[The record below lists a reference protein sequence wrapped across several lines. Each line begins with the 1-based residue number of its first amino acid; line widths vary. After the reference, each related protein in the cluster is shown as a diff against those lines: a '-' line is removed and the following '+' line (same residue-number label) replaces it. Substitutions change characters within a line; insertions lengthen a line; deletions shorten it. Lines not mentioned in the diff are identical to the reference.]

1 MGQEP
6 LTYTPQAPQALQL
19 HVRPWL
25 PEPEGRRFRVNSSES
40 LGLGARIR
48 ATRSLALGSL
58 TLPFFPSTSL
68 QGFGRARNP
77 PPGTSSIPESR
88 VLVQSPMTD
97 RRSAQPTDA
106 P

>member
-48 ATRSLALGSL
+48 ATRSLALRLPLSL
-58 TLPFFPSTSL
+58 FSRPATAAARVSLKASQKLTEARRICGYRST
-68 QGFGRARNP
+68 QDAIFR
-77 PPGTSSIPESR
+77 T
-88 VLVQSPMTD
+88 
-97 RRSAQPTDA
+97 RSFNAK
-106 P
+106 